1 MDENAKTQVQKIIDG
16 MGTIVELWLI
26 TYTHFAQKGMPEDAA
41 IKHTQALI
49 ASMIGQVMG

>member
-1 MDENAKTQVQKIIDG
+1 MDENAKNQVQKIIDG